1 MPRTNVAL
9 FARPNFDRAT
19 SYGNY
24 FMGLAAGYASR
35 NMRVIDLDTSGAT
48 KSKIFAALQ
57 EEDPIFCYFN
67 GHGNADTYSAQNKE
81 VVMVTCNGD
90 ESLIGRVVLLLSCS
104 CGIRLCPSA
113 VSKGATAVY
122 GWVVDFTWIAT
133 EDPAS
138 DTYATGFFES
148 VNAISNALADGKT
161 TQEAMNLSLA
171 SWNQWIDYWTRSVDP
186 YASQV
191 IQWLIHDRD
200 GQKLFGSP
208 SARVSTPAPPIPDV
222 GAIPVPLPFM
232 AGYTIS
238 FLSSLI
244 V

>member
-1 MPRTNVAL
+1 MPRENVAL
-9 FARPNFDRAT
+9 FVRPNFDRAT

-24 FMGLAAGYASR
+24 YMGLAAAYASR
-35 NMRVIDLDTSGAT
+35 NMRVIDLDTSNAT
-48 KSKIFAALQ
+48 KSNIFTSLE

-81 VVMVTCNGD
+81 VVMVTGNGD

-104 CGIRLCPSA
+104 CGIRLAPSA

-133 EDPAS
+133 EDPAT
-138 DTYATGFFES
+138 DAYAAGFFES
-148 VNAISNALADGKT
+148 VNAINNALAEGKT

-171 SWNQWIDYWTRSVDP
+171 SWNQWIEYWIRSVDP

-191 IQWLIHDRD
+191 VQWLIHDRD
-200 GQKLFGSP
+200 GQKLFGST
-208 SARVSTPAPPIPDV
+208 SARVSTLAPPTPDV
-222 GAIPVPLPFM
+222 GEIPVPLPFM
-232 AGYTIS
+232 TGYTIL